1 MRALVSESRRCK
13 ANRYVLVSTGDLQPR
28 DAEWKDI
35 ALRRQ
40 DGRVKEHLSA
50 ALQIAALQIA
60 ALQIAALQ
68 IAALQIN
75 DCHQFF
81 SLDSAAGLGH
91 H

>member
-1 MRALVSESRRCK
+1 MRALVSERRGCK
-13 ANRYVLVSTGDLQPR
+13 AIRYVLVSTGDLQPR

-50 ALQIAALQIA
+50 ALQINALQIN
-60 ALQIAALQ
+60 
-68 IAALQIN
+68 ALQIN

-81 SLDSAAGLGH
+81 SLDSAAGLGQH
-91 H
+91 